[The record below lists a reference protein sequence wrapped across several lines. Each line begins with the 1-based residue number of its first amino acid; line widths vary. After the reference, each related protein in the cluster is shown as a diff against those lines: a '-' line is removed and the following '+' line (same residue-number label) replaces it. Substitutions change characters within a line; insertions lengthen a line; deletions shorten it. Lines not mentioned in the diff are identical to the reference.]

1 MKTSLIMFKIII
13 KHFLLVQTGSL
24 RVIPDP
30 RDRLKRIGVL
40 FFQTIKLL
48 KSKKQKKKKVFT
60 QIGLVFLPK
69 SRCDVLLKS
78 SQSVLQINVQPASA
92 P

>member
-1 MKTSLIMFKIII
+1 MFKIII

-30 RDRLKRIGVL
+30 RDRLKRIRVL

-48 KSKKQKKKKVFT
+48 KSKKQKKKVFT